1 MKLPRLPLKFKPN
14 VETLDRSSVLRYRGE
29 FEIREVAEIALKYK
43 ERAEQRRLSSVS
55 PFRSELI
62 GFKDTIVQD

>member
-1 MKLPRLPLKFKPN
+1 M
-14 VETLDRSSVLRYRGE
+14 ETLDRSSVLRYRGE

-43 ERAEQRRLSSVS
+43 ERAEQRKLASVS

-62 GFKDTIVQD
+62 GFKDLIA